1 MQSVSLYLLILFFA
15 SSLNGLWAN
24 NVDKYKAWL
33 SRFEHS
39 VASNNSSELQKYFID
54 KTEALQIA
62 NLYRHLIPEI
72 AAQEYIPLMANQIQQ
87 KSDSA
92 YQVVRNKFLGRTQKV
107 EWINFEEKIE
117 NNQRFFSITVSFK
130 VGGEY
135 QTHKLAG
142 ILINDEFNILEIQ

>member
-62 NLYRHLIPEI
+62 NLYRRLIPEI
-72 AAQEYIPLMANQIQQ
+72 AVEAYIPLMASQIQQ
-87 KSDSA
+87 KSDSS
-92 YQVVRNKFLGRTQKV
+92 YQVVRNRFLGRTQSV
-107 EWINFEEKIE
+107 EWINFEEKTE
-117 NNQRFFSITVSFK
+117 EGQSFVSITVAFK
-130 VGGEY
+130 AGGRA

-142 ILINDEFNILEIQ
+142 IIINDEFNILEIQ